1 MGLLRERLS
10 TTEDTEFHRGNFSV
24 PSVPSVV
31 EPALRY
37 AGRSQEGF
45 VKKILAIACVV
56 FSAAL
61 ALAQTP
67 APAAKAP
74 AAAPVKDP
82 VTTSLRFLLQ
92 RSEGNTVGSVE
103 AMPADKFSY
112 KPTPDQMTF
121 VHLVVHIIGFNNSFC
136 AKAADVPAPKVEE
149 SKETD
154 SKDKLVAAVKA
165 SYAFCDDVVGKM
177 DDSKIADSIEIF
189 GGRQA
194 PRAMASLILAS
205 GWADHYAAAA
215 MYLRLNGITPPSAQK
230 K

>member
-1 MGLLRERLS
+1 MQ
-10 TTEDTEFHRGNFSV
+10 
-24 PSVPSVV
+24 
-31 EPALRY
+31 ALRARCGLKLWFRY
-37 AGRSQEGF
+37 MLMALRRIF
-45 VKKILAIACVV
+45 VKRILAVVACVF

-61 ALAQTP
+61 ALAQTSTP

-74 AAAPVKDP
+74 DAGPVKDP

-92 RSEGNTVGSVE
+92 RSTGNTVGAVE

-112 KPTPDQMTF
+112 KPTPDQETF

-136 AKAADVPAPKVEE
+136 AKAADVPAPKVDEP
-149 SKETD
+149 KETD
-154 SKDKLVAAVKA
+154 SKDQLVAAVKA
-165 SYAFCDDVVGKM
+165 SYAFCSDAVGKM
-177 DDSKIADSIEIF
+177 DDSKLSDSIEIF
-189 GGRQA
+189 GGLQG

-215 MYLRLNGITPPSAQK
+215 MYLRMNGITPPSAQK